1 MEKDPV
7 LVRTEKSPNI
17 SWEFDKTPD
26 SNLFEPNYFSV
37 RFSGNIIVKESGN
50 YKINVNGIDGL
61 KFSFMG
67 NELIDK
73 MSENYSHT
81 TFKTDY
87 LIKGKPYPFSLE
99 YFEDEGWGEV
109 QLGIAPIKKGLI
121 EDAISKA
128 KSSELVIMVLGTYD
142 YIESEG
148 RDRAETDL
156 PLDQKN
162 LLKNYMK

>member
-7 LVRTEKSPNI
+7 LVRIEKSPNI

-26 SNLFEPNYFSV
+26 SNLFEPNYFFRKV
-37 RFSGNIIVKESGN
+37 LGNIIVKESGN

-61 KFSFMG
+61 KFSFME

-87 LIKGKPYPFSLE
+87 LIKGKPYPFS
-99 YFEDEGWGEV
+99 FR
-109 QLGIAPIKKGLI
+109 IF
-121 EDAISKA
+121 
-128 KSSELVIMVLGTYD
+128 
-142 YIESEG
+142 
-148 RDRAETDL
+148 
-156 PLDQKN
+156 
-162 LLKNYMK
+162 